1 MVERAPAH
9 NSASLQVAGVLL
21 TALLVSASPHARQ
34 EAAAAVQAGS
44 PCGLQGRVIDAAA
57 GALPGATVTVATTGR
72 TEMTAPDGRF
82 CLTDLPAGEYEIRFT
97 LDGFAPKRVNVRAP
111 RGDVLLVTL
120 DPAIRADVVV
130 TATRTSRN
138 LDDVPVR
145 TEVISR
151 DLIDRSGARTL
162 ADAVEYTTGIRVEN
176 NCQNCNFSQIRLLGL
191 DGPYT
196 QILIDGQPVV
206 SSLAQV
212 YGIEQIPSR
221 MIERIEVV
229 KGGGSALYGPGSVGG
244 VVNIIPREPPRSGAV
259 FEARSETFGT
269 DANLSLNGSAD
280 WVGEDRRTL
289 VTAFGQFDRV
299 RPFDVDGDGFT
310 EVSRRELQAGGV
322 RVNRYQLD
330 GRAKI
335 TIDLTHASEDR
346 RGGDS
351 LHLPPDQAL
360 IAEAIDSRRTA
371 LGGTWFHSVSRRF
384 DYRATISAADTSR
397 DSYYGT
403 GRDPNAF
410 GATRSRIAVFDTQLN
425 HYAGLHTVSWGAQVS
440 TETLNDQ
447 QPAYGRSVDLQYSNA
462 GVYVQDDWSFVP
474 RWQLLYGIR
483 ADTHTALGAPVLS
496 PRIALMHSPIPALD
510 IRVSA
515 ARGFRAPQVF
525 DEDLHLS
532 SAAGNVRL
540 IEIDPDLREERS
552 TNVMAGFEWKPEVG
566 RGQAL
571 FEVNGFHTGLRDLF
585 SVQEAD
591 NPDTPFFEFR
601 KVNFGR
607 AGVYGLEVNVGWGI
621 GDRFVLQ
628 GGVVEQ
634 RARFAEPEPDFGSS
648 DFFRTPRRY
657 SNATLTWKAPRF
669 AELFAAVRYTGS
681 MLAPHY
687 AGFIQEDRLETT
699 PSFVVLD
706 LAVARTFRVGGDA
719 RLTLGVSA
727 RNLTNA
733 YQPDLD
739 RGPLRDAAYV
749 YGPRFPRTVGAIVR
763 VER

>member
-1 MVERAPAH
+1 MSTLPEVLLSLLLPLFGSPAFTAADQHAPA
-9 NSASLQVAGVLL
+9 SGEG
-21 TALLVSASPHARQ
+21 TR
-34 EAAAAVQAGS
+34 AACAVHGHIVDGS
-44 PCGLQGRVIDAAA
+44 G
-57 GALPGATVTVATTGR
+57 GALPGAVIGVAGSDQTG
-72 TEMTAPDGRF
+72 TALRDGSF
-82 CLTDLPAGEYEIRFT
+82 CLAAIADGEHQLQIT
-97 LDGFAPKRVNVRAP
+97 LDGFAPKRLKTIVPQSAP
-111 RGDVLLVTL
+111 LMVVL

-151 DLIDRSGARTL
+151 DLISRSGARTL
-162 ADAVEYTTGIRVEN
+162 ADAVEYTTGVRVEN

-196 QILIDGQPVV
+196 QILVDGQPIV

-212 YGIEQIPSR
+212 YGIEQIPAR

-229 KGGGSALYGPGSVGG
+229 KGGGSALYGSGSVGG
-244 VVNIIPREPPRSGAV
+244 VVNIIPREPPRTGAL
-259 FEARSETFGT
+259 FEARSETYGA

-280 WVGEDRRTL
+280 WAGADRRTL
-289 VTAFGQFDRV
+289 VTAFGQFDRI
-299 RPFDVDGDGFT
+299 RPFDVDRDGFT

-322 RVNRYQLD
+322 RLNRYELD

-335 TIDLTHASEDR
+335 TVDLTHVTEQR

-360 IAEAIDSRRTA
+360 IAEAIDSRRLA

-384 DYRATISAADTSR
+384 DYRVTLSGADTSR

-410 GATRSRIAVFDTQLN
+410 GATHSRIAVFDTQLN
-425 HYAGLHTVSWGAQVS
+425 HYLGLHTLSWGAQMS
-440 TETLNDQ
+440 TERLLDE
-447 QPAYGRSVDLQYSNA
+447 QPAYGRRMDLQYSNA
-462 GVYVQDDWSFVP
+462 AVYVQDDWAFVP

-483 ADTHTALGAPVLS
+483 ADRHTALGTPVLS

-540 IEIDPDLREERS
+540 IELDPALREERS
-552 TNVMAGFEWKPEVG
+552 ANVMVGFEWKPEVG
-566 RGQAL
+566 PGQAL
-571 FEVNGFHTGLRDLF
+571 VEINGFHTGLRDLF

-591 NPDTPFFEFR
+591 DPDTPVFEFR

-607 AGVYGLEVNVGWGI
+607 AGVYGFEINLGWGI

-634 RARFAEPEPDFGSS
+634 RARFAEPEPDFGSR

-657 SNATLTWKAPRF
+657 SNAMLTWRAPRVADF
-669 AELFAAVRYTGS
+669 FAAVRHTGS

-687 AGFIQEDRLETT
+687 AGFIHEDRLEST
-699 PSFVVLD
+699 PSFLVMD
-706 LAVARTFRVGGDA
+706 FAVARTFRAGGQA
-719 RLTLGVSA
+719 RLTLGISA

-739 RGPLRDAAYV
+739 RGPLRDSAYV
-749 YGPRFPRTVGAIVR
+749 YGPRFPRTVGVSLR

>member
-1 MVERAPAH
+1 MRISRTPATVLRH
-9 NSASLQVAGVLL
+9 VVWCLVLAGHV
-21 TALLVSASPHARQ
+21 TVVSAVPQAADARHDEPCALKGQ
-34 EAAAAVQAGS
+34 VVDGS
-44 PCGLQGRVIDAAA
+44 GA
-57 GALPGATVTVATTGR
+57 ALPGAMVAVAGTGQAATT
-72 TEMTAPDGRF
+72 TAEGSF
-82 CLTDLPAGEYEIRFT
+82 CLAGIPAGDHELRIT
-97 LDGFAPKRVNVRAP
+97 LDGFAPKRLHASVPQRMPLTLA
-111 RGDVLLVTL
+111 L
-120 DPAIRADVVV
+120 DPSIRADVVV

-138 LDDVPVR
+138 LGDVPVR
-145 TEVISR
+145 TEVIGR
-151 DLIDRSGARTL
+151 DRIDRSGARTL
-162 ADAVEYTTGIRVEN
+162 ADAVEYTTGVRVEN

-196 QILIDGQPVV
+196 QILVDGQPVV

-212 YGIEQIPSR
+212 YGIEQIPAR

-244 VVNIIPREPPRSGAV
+244 VVNIIPREPARTGALV
-259 FEARSETFGT
+259 EARSDTFGV

-280 WVGEDRRTL
+280 WVGGDRRTFL
-289 VTAFGQFDRV
+289 TAFGQVDRI

-310 EVSRRELQAGGV
+310 EVSRRELQAGGL
-322 RVNRYQLD
+322 RLNRYQLD

-335 TIDLTHASEDR
+335 TLDLTHVGEDR

-360 IAEAIDSRRTA
+360 IAEAIDSRRLA

-384 DYRATISAADTSR
+384 DYRATFSAAGSSR

-403 GRDPNAF
+403 DRDPDAF
-410 GATRSRIAVFDTQLN
+410 GFSRSRIAVLDTQLN

-440 TETLNDQ
+440 TETLLDE
-447 QPAYGRSVDLQYSNA
+447 QPAYGRQLDLQYSNA
-462 GVYVQDDWSFVP
+462 GVYVQDDWAFVP

-483 ADTHTALGAPVLS
+483 ADTHTALASPVLS
-496 PRIALMHSPIPALD
+496 PRVALMHSPVPALD
-510 IRVSA
+510 IRLSA

-532 SAAGNVRL
+532 SAAGNIRI
-540 IEIDPDLREERS
+540 IELDPDLREERS
-552 TNVMAGFEWKPEVG
+552 TNVMAGLEWKPEAG

-591 NPDTPFFEFR
+591 DPSTPIFEFR

-607 AGVYGLEVNVGWGI
+607 AQVYGIEVNVGWGI

-634 RARFAEPEPDFGSS
+634 RARFAEPEPDFGSR

-657 SNATLTWKAPRF
+657 SNATLTWRMPRT
-669 AELFAAVRYTGS
+669 ADLFAAVRHTGP

-687 AGFIQEDRLETT
+687 AGFIDEDRLEST
-699 PSFVVLD
+699 PSFVVFD
-706 LAVARTFRVGGDA
+706 LAAARTFRTGGDT

-733 YQPDLD
+733 YQRDLD

-749 YGPRFPRTVGAIVR
+749 YGPRFPRTLGVTLR